1 MITYKLR
8 WLSLLGVLGLLGL
21 IMNQPLFFAL
31 FGFHAFL
38 PLFWY
43 DERTESIFR
52 SAASV
57 AFVVGVIAFAGTFV
71 YLGLILGLGSR
82 NIIGIDKTVLIST
95 VVVAWGFTY
104 SLLILTF
111 ALSYLYFE
119 RKGT

>member
-1 MITYKLR
+1 MITHKLR
-8 WLSLLGVLGLLGL
+8 WLTLLGVLGLLGWP
-21 IMNQPLFFAL
+21 MRQPLFYAL
-31 FGFHAFL
+31 FGLFVFMS
-38 PLFWY
+38 LFWY

-52 SAASV
+52 RAASV

-71 YLGLILGLGSR
+71 YLGLILGLGNR